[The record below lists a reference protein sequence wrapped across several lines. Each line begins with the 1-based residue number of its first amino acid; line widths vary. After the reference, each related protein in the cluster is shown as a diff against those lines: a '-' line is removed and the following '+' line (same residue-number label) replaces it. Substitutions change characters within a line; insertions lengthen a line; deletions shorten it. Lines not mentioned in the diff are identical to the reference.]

1 MYLATE
7 KIIFLFPARFVYTNK
22 ISNDAC
28 KRVLIE
34 NLLNSSSASQDVPCI
49 SKGALCT
56 LNSWKRQYVLNE
68 QTLKYVVYIKQPY
81 RRSLLS

>member
-7 KIIFLFPARFVYTNK
+7 RIIFLFPARFVYNNK
-22 ISNDAC
+22 VSNDAC

-49 SKGALCT
+49 SKGALGT